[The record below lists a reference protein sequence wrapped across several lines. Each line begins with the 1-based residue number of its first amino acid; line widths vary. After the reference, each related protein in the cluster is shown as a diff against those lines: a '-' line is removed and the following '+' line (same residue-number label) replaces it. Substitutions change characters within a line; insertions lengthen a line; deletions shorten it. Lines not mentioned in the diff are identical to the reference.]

1 MIAVLGAHEEVW
13 LRGPRALPEAD
24 EMSTLASRLI
34 ELMAMHRGGLTEH
47 LLQAIAA
54 ELLTTVDAR
63 W

>member
-1 MIAVLGAHEEVW
+1 
-13 LRGPRALPEAD
+13 
-24 EMSTLASRLI
+24 MSTLASRLI
-34 ELMAMHRGGLTEH
+34 ELMAMHRGGLTER